1 MSNADITIPVDAI
14 AALEQ
19 GNKIEAIK
27 ITRMQNGLGLKESKD
42 AVEAYLERNPAL
54 NERFKLA
61 SSSDG
66 NGMIYVLILGVAA
79 LAYLFLTGKLP

>member
-1 MSNADITIPVDAI
+1 MSNADIIIPVDAI
-14 AALEQ
+14 AALEH

-42 AVEAYLERNPAL
+42 AIEAYLDRNPAL

-61 SSSDG
+61 SSSGG
-66 NGMIYVLILGVAA
+66 NGMLYVLILGAAA
-79 LAYLFLTGKLP
+79 LAYLYVTGQL